1 MIRTCTP
8 GLLAILSVAGL
19 LMNGYMTPLAA
30 AGHDGTTMKSAVLL
44 RLGFDAAQ
52 PDLLQS
58 LKMGVVLVKNPLHQP
73 QALAKLWP
81 TARAHRSFVAGD
93 KLFVLSTGPILD
105 QPDQVAVQTLERRGH
120 AWVLQVHFT
129 ESRRTGTQL
138 RRNVPWLP
146 IVEVALPTAL
156 TPGEYQVSARWQPV
170 ESLSSG
176 KLIGAAQTIDNFIFT
191 VGP

>member
-1 MIRTCTP
+1 
-8 GLLAILSVAGL
+8 
-19 LMNGYMTPLAA
+19 
-30 AGHDGTTMKSAVLL
+30 MKSAVLL
-44 RLGFDAAQ
+44 RLGYDPAQ

-58 LKMGVVLVKNPLHQP
+58 LKMGVVVVENPLHQP

-105 QPDQVAVQTLERRGH
+105 QPDQVAVQTLERHGH

-146 IVEVALPTAL
+146 IVEVALPKAL